1 VINFP
6 RKDEQM
12 KTLASTCSLVAG
24 LIISST
30 LLEAHHS
37 NVAFDVQKI
46 VTVKGAVKEFR
57 WANPHV
63 WLHLMITDDK
73 GVTSEWAFEGR
84 SPTVLIRAG
93 WSRSIFKPGEILTV
107 DMSPAK
113 DGSRTGMIAR
123 VTKADGTILGNA
135 PTD

>member
-1 VINFP
+1 MA
-6 RKDEQM
+6 K
-12 KTLASTCSLVAG
+12 LVAMG
-24 LIISST
+24 SLAAVLMISST

-57 WANPHV
+57 WSNPHI

-73 GVTSEWAFEGR
+73 GITSEWAFEGR

-93 WSRSIFKPGEILTV
+93 WSRSIFKPGEILTL

-113 DGSRTGMIAR
+113 DGSKTGMIAR

>member
-1 VINFP
+1 MRINVSIFG
-6 RKDEQM
+6 
-12 KTLASTCSLVAG
+12 LVMG
-24 LIISST
+24 LMLSST
-30 LLEAHHS
+30 LVEAHHS

-46 VTVKGAVKEFR
+46 VTVKGAVTEFR

-63 WLHLMITDDK
+63 WLRIAITDDK
-73 GVTSEWAFEGR
+73 GVANEWAFEGR
-84 SPTVLIRAG
+84 SPTVLVRAG
-93 WSRSIFKPGEILTV
+93 WSRTIFKPGEIITI

-123 VTKADGTILGNA
+123 VTKQDGTILGNA

>member
-1 VINFP
+1 MA
-6 RKDEQM
+6 K
-12 KTLASTCSLVAG
+12 LVAMG
-24 LIISST
+24 SLAAVLMVSST
-30 LLEAHHS
+30 LVEAHHS

-57 WANPHV
+57 WSNPHV

-93 WSRSIFKPGEILTV
+93 WSRSIFKSGEILTV

-113 DGSRTGMIAR
+113 DGSKTGMIAR

>member
-1 VINFP
+1 MA
-6 RKDEQM
+6 K
-12 KTLASTCSLVAG
+12 LVAMG
-24 LIISST
+24 SLAAVLMISST

-46 VTVKGAVKEFR
+46 VTVKGVVKEFR
-57 WANPHV
+57 WSNPHV

-93 WSRSIFKPGEILTV
+93 WSRSIFKAGEILTV

-113 DGSRTGMIAR
+113 DGSKTGMIAR

>member
-1 VINFP
+1 MA
-6 RKDEQM
+6 K
-12 KTLASTCSLVAG
+12 LVAMG
-24 LIISST
+24 SLAAVLMVSST
-30 LLEAHHS
+30 LVEAHHS

-57 WANPHV
+57 WSNPHV

-84 SPTVLIRAG
+84 SPTVLVRAG
-93 WSRSIFKPGEILTV
+93 WSRSIFKSGEILTV

-113 DGSRTGMIAR
+113 DGSKTGMIAR